1 MSEKFLQPD
10 AGMIESFFNL
20 ITQKWRSHGAE
31 NCLFE
36 IRYLRGKK
44 PLSQKFSDK
53 KISDAVEF
61 AKAKNDQKYNV
72 YTAINP
78 ISPNVE
84 RNARDENVSLAFFN
98 FADADDLTGVD
109 AIKKFCDIHNPSS
122 Q

>member
-10 AGMIESFFNL
+10 AGMVESFFNL
-20 ITQKWRSHGAE
+20 ITQQWRSHGTE

-36 IRYLRGKK
+36 VRCLSENKK
-44 PLSQKFSDK
+44 PLNQKFLYK

-84 RNARDENVSLAFFN
+84 RNARDENVSQ
-98 FADADDLTGVD
+98 
-109 AIKKFCDIHNPSS
+109 PS
-122 Q
+122 